1 MKLFAVLLAFVVS
14 PTFFAQLDIPGEM
27 IKVAAQS
34 GFNALL
40 VVLLLWMGS
49 QRLDKLTA
57 RIEAALK
64 EHSETVDRC
73 SSAVNTVT
81 LGLAFLPKEW
91 RDTAARLNEEIQQA
105 KQGRKQP

>member
-1 MKLFAVLLAFVVS
+1 MKLTPILVAFVVS
-14 PTFFAQLDIPGEM
+14 PPVFAQMDMPGEL

-40 VVLLLWMGS
+40 VVLLLWIGS

-57 RIEAALK
+57 RIESALK

-73 SSAVNTVT
+73 SLAVNTVT

-91 RDTAARLNEEIQQA
+91 RDAAARLNDEIQQA
-105 KQGRKQP
+105 KQGRKT